1 MEDIAGELA
10 SLAEA
15 CVEATLRDLAPS
27 VPFAV
32 IGVGRLGGR
41 ELSYASDIDVLFVYD
56 GSGPEDFDVAE
67 KTATR
72 IISGIG
78 ATTAEGQTFRIDA
91 NLRPEGK
98 KGPLARSLDG
108 YRQYYDEWAL
118 TWEFQS
124 LLKARPVAG
133 DLGVA
138 ERFCE
143 MAEPYVFRD
152 PFPEDSIREV
162 RRMKARVER
171 ERIPPGED
179 PQFHLKLG
187 RGSLSD
193 VEWTVQLLQLIHGA
207 ADPALRTTTTVDGL
221 TRLAERGHLARRDA
235 EALEAAYRF
244 CERARNL
251 RYLLDRH
258 PGRLASHRRRRG
270 ETPGPAD
277 GLHPPAGHR
286 APGRVPPA
294 DPPGPL
300 GRGAGLL
307 RADLDASGGRG
318 RRSAG

>member
-1 MEDIAGELA
+1 
-10 SLAEA
+10 
-15 CVEATLRDLAPS
+15 
-27 VPFAV
+27 
-32 IGVGRLGGR
+32 
-41 ELSYASDIDVLFVYD
+41 
-56 GSGPEDFDVAE
+56 VAE

-78 ATTAEGQTFRIDA
+78 ATTAEGHTFRIDA

-108 YRQYYDEWAL
+108 YRSYYDNWAL

-133 DLGVA
+133 DLEVA
-138 ERFCE
+138 ERFCA
-143 MAEPYVFRD
+143 MVEPYVFRD
-152 PFPEDSIREV
+152 PFPAESIREV

-207 ADPALRTTTTVDGL
+207 ADSQLRTTSTVEGL
-221 TRLAERGHLARRDA
+221 KRLAERGLLARRDA
-235 EALEAAYRF
+235 AALEAAYRF

-251 RYLLDRH
+251 RYLLIGT
-258 PGRLASHRRRRG
+258 PGDSLPTDGAEAKRLARLMGYTRQPVTELRDEYRRL
-270 ETPGPAD
+270 T
-277 GLHPPAGHR
+277 
-286 APGRVPPA
+286 
-294 DPPGPL
+294 
-300 GRGAGLL
+300 
-307 RADLDASGGRG
+307 
-318 RRSAG
+318 RRSRAVVERVFYGQT